1 MSRTADPTAKI
12 ALLRAAE
19 EVFAAKGLASAKV
32 EEIAHR
38 AGLSKGAFYLHFES
52 KEEALK
58 QVVESFL
65 ARCASILKGPAS
77 YTDLPSDPASMLEH
91 WLDRDVE
98 IYEFLWQNRGIL
110 RILNGCSGPY
120 GYLVDAFREEMRK
133 NSEAWID
140 SWKRRGL
147 VDAEVPVDVVA
158 MLVRGAY
165 SEMTVRMLASEKKPP
180 IVAWVREAHSVF
192 MRGIGTRGVVSAFE
206 RKQP

>member
-19 EVFAAKGLASAKV
+19 EVFAAKGLTAAKV

-38 AGLSKGAFYLHFES
+38 AGLSKGAFYLHFAS

-65 ARCASILKGPAS
+65 ARAASILKGPDAF
-77 YTDLPSDPASMLEH
+77 TDLPSDPHEMLEH

-110 RILNGCSGPY
+110 RILHGCSGPY
-120 GYLVDAFREEMRK
+120 PYLIEAFREEM
-133 NSEAWID
+133 
-140 SWKRRGL
+140 
-147 VDAEVPVDVVA
+147 
-158 MLVRGAY
+158 
-165 SEMTVRMLASEKKPP
+165 
-180 IVAWVREAHSVF
+180 
-192 MRGIGTRGVVSAFE
+192 
-206 RKQP
+206 